1 MNLVGVQFRNKGK
14 VYHFD
19 SGDITLR
26 LQDKVIVETELG
38 VSIGTVVMGTREM
51 GNAVGDK
58 EIKKVIR
65 KTSENDLQKEKDL
78 RHKEIKAM
86 ELCLSRIKAY
96 ELLMKLVDVEC
107 LYDESKM
114 TFYFT
119 AENRVDFRELVKDLV
134 HQLSMKIEMR
144 QIGVRNEAK
153 MVGGLGSCGREICCC
168 TFLSSFDPVSVR
180 MAKDQ
185 NISLNPMKISGICG
199 RLMCCLAFEHDN
211 YVEMRNKFPK
221 CKKLVSTKYGT
232 GEVKRQNLL
241 ANTLVVELEGG
252 KETEIHVDDI
262 LGIVEQNGKE
272 KPCKGGESKK

>member
-1 MNLVGVQFRNKGK
+1 MNLVGIQFRDKGK

-19 SGDITLR
+19 AVDMSLK
-26 LQDKVIVETELG
+26 LNDKVIVETEQG
-38 VSIGTVVMGTREM
+38 ISIGCVTMEPREM
-51 GNAVGDK
+51 ESSGGKK

-65 KTSENDLQKEKDL
+65 KMNENDLQNEKNLCLKET
-78 RHKEIKAM
+78 KAM
-86 ELCLSRIKAY
+86 ELCLSRIKTY
-96 ELLMKLVDVEC
+96 ELSMKLVDVEC

-134 HQLSMKIEMR
+134 HKLSMKIEMR
-144 QIGVRNEAK
+144 QIGVRNEAR

-168 TFLSSFDPVSVR
+168 TFLSNFDPVSVR

-199 RLMCCLAFEHDN
+199 RLMCCLAFEHDT
-211 YVEMRNKFPK
+211 YLEMKKKMPK
-221 CKKLVSTKYGT
+221 CKKHVSTKHGI
-232 GEVKRQNLL
+232 GEVKRQNIL
-241 ANTLVVELEGG
+241 ANKLVIELEGG

-262 LGIVEQNGKE
+262 LGIVEQNGNE
-272 KPCKGGESKK
+272 NPGKGGGRHK

>member
-1 MNLVGVQFRNKGK
+1 MNLVGIQFRDKGK

-19 SGDITLR
+19 AVDMSLK
-26 LQDKVIVETELG
+26 LNDKVIVETEQG
-38 VSIGTVVMGTREM
+38 ISIGCVTMEPREM
-51 GNAVGDK
+51 ESSGGKK

-65 KTSENDLQKEKDL
+65 KMNENDLQNEKNLCLKET
-78 RHKEIKAM
+78 KAM
-86 ELCLSRIKAY
+86 ELCLSRIKTY
-96 ELLMKLVDVEC
+96 ELSMKLVDVEC

-134 HQLSMKIEMR
+134 HKLSMKIEMR
-144 QIGVRNEAK
+144 QIGVRNEAR

-168 TFLSSFDPVSVR
+168 TFLSNFDPVSVR

-199 RLMCCLAFEHDN
+199 RLMCCLAFEHET
-211 YVEMRNKFPK
+211 YLEMKKKFPK
-221 CKKLVSTKYGT
+221 CRKLVSTK
-232 GEVKRQNLL
+232 
-241 ANTLVVELEGG
+241 LEGG

-262 LGIVEQNGKE
+262 LGIVEQNGNE
-272 KPCKGGESKK
+272 NPGKGGGRHK

>member
-19 SGDITLR
+19 SGGISLR

-38 VSIGTVVMGTREM
+38 ISIGTVVMGPREM
-51 GNAVGDK
+51 ENTVGGK

-65 KTSENDLQKEKDL
+65 KTSESDLQKEKDL
-78 RHKEIKAM
+78 RQKEIKAM

-153 MVGGLGSCGREICCC
+153 MVGGLGGCGREICCC
-168 TFLSSFDPVSVR
+168 TFLSNFDPVSVR

-199 RLMCCLAFEHDN
+199 RLMCCLAFEHDT
-211 YVEMRNKFPK
+211 YLEMKNKFPK
-221 CKKLVSTKYGT
+221 CKKIVSTKYGT

-241 ANTLVVELEGG
+241 ANKLVVELEGG
-252 KETEIHVDDI
+252 KETEMHVDDI
-262 LGIVEQNGKE
+262 LGIVEQNGK
-272 KPCKGGESKK
+272 KNPSKGEESQK